1 MRPVFVASEKLNA
14 IMGLATS
21 KVIASVFRR
30 PVHSNIQQ
38 HHREIFSLA
47 KI

>member
-1 MRPVFVASEKLNA
+1 VFVASKILNV

-21 KVIASVFRR
+21 KVIAWVFRR

-38 HHREIFSLA
+38 NHRELFSLA